1 MPGLPKIV
9 LERLRAKSAAPVSS
23 GAPAGPASSQAVKH
37 FDANLLAAFVEK
49 TLTARERTE
58 VLNHLAQCA
67 ECREVVALTVPAE
80 VEVAQPARLAA
91 QRGWSVW
98 PTVRWGALAAALG
111 AVAIVVVLHQYPSSR
126 QETVSKDMRPDV
138 TVSAGKAVPQTSAEL
153 PPAQPS
159 AEAAAAKAE
168 AESRESL
175 REMAKLKKGAARS
188 GGRNIATQ
196 PASTGTKQQVTLMAA
211 ARPPATAEAENVPPV
226 RAQRETSTT
235 GVALSVGAM
244 PAAQP
249 PAKPVFKVS
258 AAPEGKPQ
266 AETSVVPQAG
276 GAAAS
281 AKTETATASRELN
294 ADQALG
300 ISRKA
305 TTPTTSRA
313 TARIREEPPVGGFA
327 PMAMAARS
335 ESKSKLGPPS
345 ALWSISASGKVQR
358 SEDGAKTWEEVP
370 VGDAVTFR
378 VITAGG
384 RDVWA
389 GGSSGAL
396 YHSSDG
402 GVNWRRV
409 NLESGGSSVTET
421 IVGIR
426 VRDPQHLTVTTASG
440 EQWVTEDGG
449 QHWRREP

>member
-67 ECREVVALTVPAE
+67 DCREVVALTVPAE
-80 VEVAQPARLAA
+80 VEVAQATRLAA
-91 QRGWSVW
+91 RRGWSVW
-98 PTVRWGALAAALG
+98 SALRWGALAAALG
-111 AVAIVVVLHQYPSSR
+111 AVAIVVVLHQYPSRR
-126 QETVSKDMRPDV
+126 QATVSKDMSPDV
-138 TVSAGKAVPQTSAEL
+138 AASAGKAVPQASAEL

-159 AEAAAAKAE
+159 PEAAAAKAE

-175 REMAKLKKGAARS
+175 REMAKLEKGATRS
-188 GGRNIATQ
+188 GGRNVATQ
-196 PASTGTKQQVTLMAA
+196 PASTETKQQVTLMAA
-211 ARPPATAEAENVPPV
+211 ARPPATTEAENVPPV
-226 RAQRETSTT
+226 RAERETSTT

-244 PAAQP
+244 PAAPP

-258 AAPEGKPQ
+258 AAPEGEPQ

-281 AKTETATASRELN
+281 AKTETATASRDLN
-294 ADQALG
+294 ADQALET
-300 ISRKA
+300 SRKA

-313 TARIREEPPVGGFA
+313 TARVRGGPPVGEFA
-327 PMAMAARS
+327 PKAMAARS
-335 ESKSKLGPPS
+335 DSKSKLGPPA
-345 ALWSISASGKVQR
+345 ALWNISASGKVQR
-358 SEDGAKTWEEVP
+358 SEDGAKSWEEVQ
-370 VGDAVTFR
+370 VDDAVTFR
-378 VITAGG
+378 VITASGG
-384 RDVWA
+384 EVWA
-389 GGSSGAL
+389 GGSGGAL

-402 GVNWRRV
+402 GVNWQRV
-409 NLESGGSSVTET
+409 NLESGGSSVTQT
-421 IVGIR
+421 IVGIQ

-449 QHWRREP
+449 QHWRGEP